1 MISMDELAARMGF
14 PSFADAR
21 LTELA
26 IAAALGALALGI
38 GWLVK
43 RRLGTRLA
51 DWLHG
56 QEFGAPGPLTGPA
69 AAMVG
74 WLAAL
79 LFIGIVIAAW
89 PWDPFALL
97 LLDIVLAIS
106 ISVLIRNILV
116 GVGLGDGIAL
126 AGAFVALV
134 VMLSRAV
141 GGLEMLQA
149 RLDSVGFSV
158 GARYFSLLSAI
169 NILLTVVILFT
180 IVRLANRVLRRMIK
194 GSDKFDPTQRL
205 LTEKISSVVIIV
217 AAFFVGIDMLG
228 IDLTAFAVFSGAM
241 GLAIGFGLQKTV
253 GNLIAGII
261 LLMDRS
267 IKPGDVIVVGDSY
280 GWVNKIGVRAVSV
293 ITREGKE
300 HLIPNEN
307 LMTQEVENWSYSSRA
322 VRVKIAVGVAYDT
335 DLRLAQQLMI
345 EAAKE
350 SKRVLEEPAPVC
362 WITGF
367 GDSSVDHEVRFWITD
382 PEGGVGN
389 IKGGVFLSIWDK
401 FKEAGIEI
409 PFPQRDVH
417 VRDLPQAATKP
428 VKVAMPKATT
438 APRKAASG
446 PRRRGGDEAQ

>member
-1 MISMDELAARMGF
+1 MMSIDELAARMGF
-14 PSFADAR
+14 PSLADAR
-21 LTELA
+21 LVELA

-56 QEFGAPGPLTGPA
+56 QEFGAPGPLTARA

-79 LFIGIVIAAW
+79 LFVGIVIAAW

-106 ISVLIRNILV
+106 IAVLIRNILV

-141 GGLEMLQA
+141 GGLEMLQE

-158 GARYFSLLSAI
+158 GARHFSLLSAI

-180 IVRLANRVLRRMIK
+180 IVRVANRVLRRMIK

-205 LTEKISSVVIIV
+205 LIEKIAGVVIIV

-228 IDLTAFAVFSGAM
+228 IDLTAFAVFSGAL

-267 IKPGDVIVVGDSY
+267 IKPGDVIVVGDSF
-280 GWVNKIGVRAVSV
+280 GWVEQDRGARGVGDHARGQGTSDSQRESDDAGGRKLELFQPRGAREDRDRGGLRHRPAPRAALDDRSREGIEARARRTRARSAGSPALATAVSTMKCASGLPTPRAGSA
-293 ITREGKE
+293 I
-300 HLIPNEN
+300 
-307 LMTQEVENWSYSSRA
+307 SRA
-322 VRVKIAVGVAYDT
+322 AC
-335 DLRLAQQLMI
+335 
-345 EAAKE
+345 
-350 SKRVLEEPAPVC
+350 S
-362 WITGF
+362 
-367 GDSSVDHEVRFWITD
+367 
-382 PEGGVGN
+382 
-389 IKGGVFLSIWDK
+389 
-401 FKEAGIEI
+401 
-409 PFPQRDVH
+409 
-417 VRDLPQAATKP
+417 
-428 VKVAMPKATT
+428 
-438 APRKAASG
+438 
-446 PRRRGGDEAQ
+446 